1 MQSRQILLDWLNAA
15 AARLRW
21 QICLR
26 EGTRAS
32 ACLLLLAACNAVFH
46 CTIALPPVTG
56 ALQTLL
62 LLCAIAVLVGFSV
75 RMCRRPRLLKVAAA
89 VDAQAGL
96 NDALMSAHWFTT
108 SAHSG
113 PFIELHLL
121 QVAQLTARLDPRALF
136 PLKIPRKAMYV
147 TLASLVVIGI
157 TGIVPV
163 AVDNPETT
171 PAVGSKNV
179 AGAARN
185 STGSPAT
192 DVSRVTAQAAQKK
205 ASALWNQLAV
215 LAGEFTRRPEGSSLS
230 QAISRHDPAAAAR
243 ALRSAQAVVSESPNA
258 PGGQMTDTLAQG
270 IIARLQELANSEQT
284 DPVARRSGDASGTAT
299 ARLEGELREE
309 EEDAQRSAP
318 RTQSPGEDAL
328 NTRLRAL
335 SRSSSAGRDAVH
347 GEADSTDGAGRASV
361 SGGAM
366 GRRVGLSTA
375 GAGDGDQPVGKLSD
389 PAEGDSVLGRKTERL
404 AVRLHAEKLQ
414 QGQSDEQ
421 KSDSEPVGTEETFVA
436 ATRAQAARVPLQSVG
451 NAPSSAANS
460 IPTSE
465 RPPPEYQEAVKRYT
479 LSRHRRERDPN
490 PAIDGVH

>member
-32 ACLLLLAACNAVFH
+32 ACLLLLTACNAVFH

-121 QVAQLTARLDPRALF
+121 QVAQLTARLDARALF
-136 PLKIPRKAMYV
+136 PLKIPRKAMFV

-230 QAISRHDPAAAAR
+230 EAISRHDPAGAAR

-270 IIARLQELANSEQT
+270 IIARLQELACE
-284 DPVARRSGDASGTAT
+284 GT
-299 ARLEGELREE
+299 R
-309 EEDAQRSAP
+309 
-318 RTQSPGEDAL
+318 
-328 NTRLRAL
+328 
-335 SRSSSAGRDAVH
+335 
-347 GEADSTDGAGRASV
+347 
-361 SGGAM
+361 
-366 GRRVGLSTA
+366 
-375 GAGDGDQPVGKLSD
+375 
-389 PAEGDSVLGRKTERL
+389 
-404 AVRLHAEKLQ
+404 
-414 QGQSDEQ
+414 
-421 KSDSEPVGTEETFVA
+421 
-436 ATRAQAARVPLQSVG
+436 
-451 NAPSSAANS
+451 
-460 IPTSE
+460 
-465 RPPPEYQEAVKRYT
+465 
-479 LSRHRRERDPN
+479 
-490 PAIDGVH
+490 